1 MRVLIGSGL
10 VRHEDTSA
18 YNFRRV
24 LAPNDIRLNTFL
36 IGKCAA
42 NVRGKQAV
50 ELVQDTGDAVNDG
63 IHAAD
68 DMILKNGLDVHNNP
82 FSCGG
87 HILGI
92 IANEW
97 LRYHHKVSCLLA
109 LWF

>member
-10 VRHEDTSA
+10 VRYEDTSA
-18 YNFRRV
+18 YNFGCV
-24 LAPNDIRLNTFL
+24 LAPNDIRLDAFL
-36 IGKCAA
+36 IGKRTT

-50 ELVQDTGDAVNDG
+50 ELVQDTGDAVDDG

-68 DMILKNGLDVHNNP
+68 NVLLKNGLDVHDNP